1 MYWTIQAK
9 AHYGYSSVN
18 IESTEG
24 EIQTERK
31 TEKQLQFA
39 QLNDWPLMTIISP
52 DSVTGTTVPP
62 STLNL
67 LESINAAL
75 LPPEAAARPVNVVD
89 PWFGVY
95 CKV

>member
-1 MYWTIQAK
+1 M
-9 AHYGYSSVN
+9 V
-18 IESTEG
+18 
-24 EIQTERK
+24 
-31 TEKQLQFA
+31 
-39 QLNDWPLMTIISP
+39 PVSP
-52 DSVTGTTVPP
+52 DSVAGTTVPP

-75 LPPEAAARPVNVVD
+75 LPPEAAAWPVDVVD

>member
-1 MYWTIQAK
+1 MDILLLTLNLKEGKDRQKERERTLEFNNATKIQIL
-9 AHYGYSSVN
+9 SSD
-18 IESTEG
+18 
-24 EIQTERK
+24 Q
-31 TEKQLQFA
+31 
-39 QLNDWPLMTIISP
+39 PLTSANSP
-52 DSVTGTTVPP
+52 DSVAGTTVPP

-75 LPPEAAARPVNVVD
+75 LPPEAAAGPVNVVD

>member
-1 MYWTIQAK
+1 MDILLFTLNLQREK
-9 AHYGYSSVN
+9 
-18 IESTEG
+18 
-24 EIQTERK
+24 ERRK
-31 TEKQLQFA
+31 DHKEKE
-39 QLNDWPLMTIISP
+39 LNWNLVDSDQRLTVVTSP
-52 DSVTGTTVPP
+52 DSVTGATVPP

-67 LESINAAL
+67 LESINATL

>member
-1 MYWTIQAK
+1 MF
-9 AHYGYSSVN
+9 V
-18 IESTEG
+18 
-24 EIQTERK
+24 
-31 TEKQLQFA
+31 
-39 QLNDWPLMTIISP
+39 ISP
-52 DSVTGTTVPP
+52 DSVAGTTVPP

-75 LPPEAAARPVNVVD
+75 FPPEAAAGPVNVVD